1 MMEITPRSKKRIKLI
16 SQQAIYLSFMNKKEM
31 LAVHKKKLEEF
42 LRSVGLWDS
51 LAKGELKCVICGEP
65 ISVDNIGLIIP
76 SKDKIVL
83 CCSKSECMFKI
94 KEMRS
99 GKSEG

>member
-1 MMEITPRSKKRIKLI
+1 
-16 SQQAIYLSFMNKKEM
+16 MNKTNSQPAIQLNPMSKEEM
-31 LAVHKKKLEEF
+31 LAVHKRKLEEF
-42 LRSVGLWDS
+42 LRSVELWDTFV
-51 LAKGELKCVICGEP
+51 KGELKCVLCGVP

-76 SKDKIVL
+76 SKDKIVV
-83 CCSKSECMFKI
+83 CCLKSECMFKT